1 METICF
7 RMPQSLH
14 IPIAKCVIR
23 QIERQLSVSKAG
35 QTCAGFSGKI
45 DGETGA
51 SGSAHTT
58 TLPGTASPTSL
69 DNSIRGQVHVVNFS
83 T

>member
-23 QIERQLSVSKAG
+23 QIELQLGASKAG
-35 QTCAGFSGKI
+35 QTCAGSAARLMGSRARRVQLALLSQVQPAPLPWKILLGGKFM
-45 DGETGA
+45 
-51 SGSAHTT
+51 
-58 TLPGTASPTSL
+58 L
-69 DNSIRGQVHVVNFS
+69 
-83 T
+83 